1 MGFWRRSAITWAIAM
16 SLFGCAAGGDEEAG
30 DRTPFRTIADSPS
43 PISPKAT
50 DEDDASSWPDTV
62 QRVQSGV
69 VRISATGCDWSGLGS
84 GFLIRSDLV
93 VTAAHVVEDSIG
105 VSVSAGM
112 ETSDA
117 EVIGLASEADI
128 ALLQATQ
135 PLSGHV
141 FQFAEEQP
149 VLAQDVAALG
159 YPLDADLTF
168 TSGRVSGLDREIDRG
183 RYVIDGLLQTD
194 AVINPGNSG
203 GPLVNIAGE
212 VVGVVSSKRLWVI
225 GTADEDDISVEGTGY
240 AVAAS
245 TARQAAAEL
254 LESDIEDQFESCDD
268 DPIPGNLIEVTV
280 TSDHADAPGVAQSL
294 LVHGQAINN
303 GAYEIAFDIFT
314 EEMGKRLGGLEEWS
328 SGLDTSY
335 WRELSVDDVAEIDGG
350 LTADVAL
357 RTEQAAEF
365 GRDGQTCSDWSLRYS
380 LTWDE
385 GLWRIDGVSLPRGDP
400 TPCE

>member
-1 MGFWRRSAITWAIAM
+1 V
-16 SLFGCAAGGDEEAG
+16 L
-30 DRTPFRTIADSPS
+30 
-43 PISPKAT
+43 
-50 DEDDASSWPDTV
+50 
-62 QRVQSGV
+62 
-69 VRISATGCDWSGLGS
+69 
-84 GFLIRSDLV
+84 
-93 VTAAHVVEDSIG
+93 TAAHVVEDSIG

-112 ETSDA
+112 ETNDA

-128 ALLQATQ
+128 ALLRATQ

-141 FQFAEEQP
+141 FQFAEDQP
-149 VLAQDVAALG
+149 MLAEDVAALG

-168 TSGRVSGLDREIDRG
+168 TSGRVSGIDREIDRG
-183 RYVIDGLLQTD
+183 SYMLDDLLQTD
-194 AVINPGNSG
+194 AAINPGNSG
-203 GPLVNIAGE
+203 GPLVNVAGE

-245 TARQAAAEL
+245 KAQQVAAEL
-254 LESDIEDQFESCDD
+254 LENDSKVPLESCDD
-268 DPIPGNLIEVTV
+268 DLIREDLIEVIV

-303 GAYEIAFDIFT
+303 GAYDIAFDIFT
-314 EEMGKRLGGLEEWS
+314 EEMGKRLRGLEVWS
-328 SGLDTSY
+328 AGLDTSY
-335 WRELSVDDVAEIDGG
+335 WRALSVDDVADVDGG

-357 RTEQAAEF
+357 RTEQASEF

-380 LTWDE
+380 LIWDE
-385 GLWRIDGVSLPRGDP
+385 GLWRIDGVSLPHGDP